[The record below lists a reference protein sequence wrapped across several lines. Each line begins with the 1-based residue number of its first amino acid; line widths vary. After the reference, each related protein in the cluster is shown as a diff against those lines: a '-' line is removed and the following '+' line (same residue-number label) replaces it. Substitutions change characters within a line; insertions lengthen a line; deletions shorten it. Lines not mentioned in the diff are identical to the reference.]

1 MTDLMLALYEF
12 TLAHRMGPL
21 AEDPEYDD
29 FVRCAGLQEQRL
41 RARLD
46 DTGTQNLDDFQ
57 NEVRLQHSTEQEV
70 LFRAAVSLSRE
81 LNGLLRP

>member
-12 TLAHRMGPL
+12 TLARRMGHL
-21 AEDPEYDD
+21 SEDPEYSD

-46 DTGTQNLDDFQ
+46 EAGSKNLDVLLD
-57 NEVRLQHSTEQEV
+57 ELRLQHSTEQEV
-70 LFRAAVSLSRE
+70 LFRAALSLSRE